1 MKSFMANYNE
11 PAAPT
16 EPMALRESM
25 DLDLPDWSAMKP
37 VSYRPPVEAAFE
49 KCEQWLQ
56 AYPNRGQLRRKRA
69 AAMCPVEF
77 VL

>member
-1 MKSFMANYNE
+1 MKNSTVNYSE

-16 EPMALRESM
+16 EPMALRESA
-25 DLDLPDWSAMKP
+25 DPVFPDWSAMTP

-56 AYPNRGQLRRKRA
+56 AYPNRRQLFRKRA
-69 AAMCPVEF
+69 RARCLVEF